1 MTQPILN
8 RIHGVKF
15 CWGIALCALL
25 WAQSAWAISNEQIE
39 QELVQHYDN
48 IQKFSNYDK
57 YPEGT
62 ELDDENRLFLQKILT
77 YAQQASTLS
86 YSFPTL
92 QNNISIATSP
102 DGKLRA
108 YSWDTELGGSMHD
121 FDAVFQYEGQD
132 GQIHVEKRKS
142 YDGGGAFVS
151 DIFQMNI
158 ANHPVY
164 MMRSTAILSTSLMYE
179 SVDLFSIDGNQL
191 NDNIK
196 LIKTKSGLTQRL
208 GFEYDFFSVVDRPER
223 PIRLIQVNPKQKTIQ
238 IPVVME
244 DKEFRNG
251 GRVTNR
257 FITYK
262 FNGQYFVKQ

>member
-1 MTQPILN
+1 
-8 RIHGVKF
+8 
-15 CWGIALCALL
+15 
-25 WAQSAWAISNEQIE
+25 
-39 QELVQHYDN
+39 
-48 IQKFSNYDK
+48 
-57 YPEGT
+57 
-62 ELDDENRLFLQKILT
+62 
-77 YAQQASTLS
+77 
-86 YSFPTL
+86 
-92 QNNISIATSP
+92 
-102 DGKLRA
+102 
-108 YSWDTELGGSMHD
+108 
-121 FDAVFQYEGQD
+121 
-132 GQIHVEKRKS
+132 
-142 YDGGGAFVS
+142 
-151 DIFQMNI
+151 MNI